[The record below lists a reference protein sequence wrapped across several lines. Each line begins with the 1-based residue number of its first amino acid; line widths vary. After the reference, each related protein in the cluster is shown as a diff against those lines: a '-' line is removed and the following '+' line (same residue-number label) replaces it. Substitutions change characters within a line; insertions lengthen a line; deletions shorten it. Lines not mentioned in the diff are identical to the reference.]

1 MLASS
6 TVTPCWVTARGR
18 RASMRLIRFW
28 TATVAFDGS
37 EPGANEAVI
46 WAIPEVSL
54 VLSKYISPGMPLSS
68 SSMMRVTPS

>member
-1 MLASS
+1 
-6 TVTPCWVTARGR
+6 
-18 RASMRLIRFW
+18 MRLIRFW
-28 TATVAFDGS
+28 TAMVAFDES

-46 WAIPEVSL
+46 DTNPEVSL